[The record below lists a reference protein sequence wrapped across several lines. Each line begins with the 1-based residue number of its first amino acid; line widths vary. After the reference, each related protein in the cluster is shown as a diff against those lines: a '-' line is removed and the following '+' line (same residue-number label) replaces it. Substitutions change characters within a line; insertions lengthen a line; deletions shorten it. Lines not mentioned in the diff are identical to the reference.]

1 MSVPWSAG
9 SIYSTAN
16 DLLRWECGLFG
27 NRVLSAA
34 SLNEMT
40 TPGKMSHGF
49 GVEVTTEDGIKV
61 ADHNGGI
68 EGFVAHL
75 AYVPEPRIAVIVLS
89 NVFGEAPPAMGNQ
102 LVKAM
107 LGKTVALARERKAVP
122 ISRDDLA
129 KFEGTY
135 QMSSGMAFTFT
146 VSGDSLEMN
155 AGGTIAP
162 LLYEGVKEGHPR
174 FYVAIVDGEIEF
186 APDSS
191 GAMTTVLHTSM
202 EMNRAVSVIE
212 AEWR

>member
-1 MSVPWSAG
+1 
-9 SIYSTAN
+9 
-16 DLLRWECGLFG
+16 
-27 NRVLSAA
+27 
-34 SLNEMT
+34 
-40 TPGKMSHGF
+40 
-49 GVEVTTEDGIKV
+49 
-61 ADHNGGI
+61 
-68 EGFVAHL
+68 
-75 AYVPEPRIAVIVLS
+75 
-89 NVFGEAPPAMGNQ
+89 
-102 LVKAM
+102 
-107 LGKTVALARERKAVP
+107 
-122 ISRDDLA
+122 
-129 KFEGTY
+129 
-135 QMSSGMAFTFT
+135 MSSGMAFTFT